1 MIMNGVLLVEC
12 ATWLIIS
19 VRFSSVM
26 IKIKRLAD
34 NLNLEGKRVLLIADF
49 NVPINDGAITENSR
63 IEKVL
68 PTIKFLINKKAKII
82 IIAHLGRPKGKIIPE
97 LTLKPIAD
105 KLSDYLNQDIVF
117 LNESIGSLAIQGSKK
132 IPNGKVMLL
141 ENIRFYKEEELNS
154 VSFAKEL
161 SKIGDIY
168 INEAFPCSHRAHASV
183 CEITKHINSFAGKQ
197 LLEEVNVI
205 KMLTDNAKKPTT
217 CIIGGSKISTKSG
230 VLINLI
236 KKMQNIVIV
245 GAMANTFIKHKG
257 YNIGKSIFEKNQKNL
272 IENIIQESKKNNCNL
287 VLPEDVITSKDHK
300 SKGVLNSLDQI
311 NDNDLILD
319 IGKKTLQNI
328 IKVIDESKTIL
339 WNGPAGYF
347 EIDEFSAGTKKIAE
361 KRSDNTKTTSLVSI
375 AGGGDTVAAINKFK
389 CSDGFTYL
397 STAGGAF
404 LELLEGKVL
413 PGIKALE
420 ING

>member
-1 MIMNGVLLVEC
+1 
-12 ATWLIIS
+12 
-19 VRFSSVM
+19 M
-26 IKIKRLAD
+26 IKINQLD
-34 NLNLEGKRVLLIADF
+34 ENLNIEGKRVLLRVDF

-63 IEKVL
+63 IEKIL
-68 PTIKFLINKKAKII
+68 PTIKFLIKKKAKII
-82 IIAHLGRPKGKIIPE
+82 IIAHLGRPKGKIVPR
-97 LTLKPIAD
+97 LTLKPIAE
-105 KLSDYLNQDIVF
+105 KLSDYLNQDVVV
-117 LNESIGSLAIQGSKK
+117 LSESVGSLVIQNSKK
-132 IPNGKVMLL
+132 IPNGKIILL
-141 ENIRFYKEEELNS
+141 ENIRFHKEEELNS

-161 SKIGDIY
+161 SKIGDMY

-183 CEITKHINSFAGKQ
+183 CEITKHITSFAGKQ

-205 KMLTDNAKKPTT
+205 KMLTDNAKKPIT

-236 KKMQNIVIV
+236 KKMQSIIIV

-257 YNIGKSIFEKNQKNL
+257 YNIGQSIFEKNQENF

-287 VLPEDVITSKDHK
+287 TLPEDVIASKDHN
-300 SKGVLNSLDQI
+300 SKGVLKSLDQI

-319 IGKKTLQNI
+319 IGEKTLQNI
-328 IKVIDESKTIL
+328 FKVIDESKTIL

-347 EIDEFSAGTKKIAE
+347 EIDEFSVGSKKIAN
-361 KRSDNTKTTSLVSI
+361 KISKNTKTKSLVSI

-389 CSDGFTYL
+389 CSNGFTYL

-420 ING
+420 IN

>member
-1 MIMNGVLLVEC
+1 MV
-12 ATWLIIS
+12 
-19 VRFSSVM
+19 
-26 IKIKRLAD
+26 KINQLDD
-34 NLNLEGKRVLLIADF
+34 NLNIEGKRVLLRVDF

-68 PTIKFLINKKAKII
+68 PTIKSLINKKAKII
-82 IIAHLGRPKGKIIPE
+82 IVAHLGRPKGKIVPG
-97 LTLKPIAD
+97 LTLKPIAK
-105 KLSDYLNQDIVF
+105 KLSYYLNQDVVF
-117 LNESIGSLAIQGSKK
+117 LNESIGSLVIQNSKK
-132 IPNGKVMLL
+132 IPNGKIMLL
-141 ENIRFYKEEELNS
+141 ENIRFHKEEELNS

-183 CEITKHINSFAGKQ
+183 YEITKHINSFAGKQ

-205 KMLTDNAKKPTT
+205 RMLTDNAKKPIT

-236 KKMQNIVIV
+236 KKMQSIVIV

-257 YNIGKSIFEKNQKNL
+257 YNIGHSIFEKNQENL
-272 IENIIQESKKNNCNL
+272 IDDIIEESKKNNCNL
-287 VLPEDVITSKDHK
+287 VLPEDVMVSKK
-300 SKGVLNSLDQI
+300 YNSKGDLKSLDQI
-311 NDNDLILD
+311 NDDDLILD
-319 IGKKTLQNI
+319 IGEKTIQNI
-328 IKVIDESKTIL
+328 FKIIDESKTVL
-339 WNGPAGYF
+339 WNGPAGFF
-347 EIDEFSAGTKKIAE
+347 EVDEFSIGSKKIANKISE
-361 KRSDNTKTTSLVSI
+361 NTKSKSLVSI
-375 AGGGDTVAAINKFK
+375 AGGGHTVAAINKFEY
-389 CSDGFTYL
+389 SDGFTYL

-420 ING
+420 IN

>member
-1 MIMNGVLLVEC
+1 
-12 ATWLIIS
+12 
-19 VRFSSVM
+19 M
-26 IKIKRLAD
+26 IKIKRLDD
-34 NLNLEGKRVLLIADF
+34 NLNIEGKRVLLRVDF
-49 NVPINDGAITENSR
+49 NVPINDGAITEDSR
-63 IEKVL
+63 IGKVL

-82 IIAHLGRPKGKIIPE
+82 IIAHLGRPKGKIVPE
-97 LTLKPIAD
+97 LTLKPIAK
-105 KLSDYLNQDIVF
+105 KLSNYLNQNVVF
-117 LNESIGSLAIQGSKK
+117 LNESIGSLAIQNSKK
-132 IPNGKVMLL
+132 IPNGEILLL
-141 ENIRFYKEEELNS
+141 ENLRFNKEEELNS

-205 KMLTDNAKKPTT
+205 KMLTDNAKKPIT

-236 KKMQNIVIV
+236 KKMQSIVIV

-257 YNIGKSIFEKNQKNL
+257 YNIGHSIFEKNQENL
-272 IENIIQESKKNNCNL
+272 IDDIIEESKKNNCNL
-287 VLPEDVITSKDHK
+287 VLPEDVMVSKNYN
-300 SKGVLNSLDQI
+300 SKGDLKSLDQI
-311 NDNDLILD
+311 NDDDLILD
-319 IGKKTLQNI
+319 IGEKTIQNI
-328 IKVIDESKTIL
+328 FKIIDESKTVL

-347 EIDEFSAGTKKIAE
+347 EVDEFSIGSKKIANKISE
-361 KRSDNTKTTSLVSI
+361 NTKTKSLVSI
-375 AGGGDTVAAINKFK
+375 AGGGHTVAAINKFEY
-389 CSDGFTYL
+389 SDGFTYL

-420 ING
+420 IN

>member
-1 MIMNGVLLVEC
+1 MV
-12 ATWLIIS
+12 
-19 VRFSSVM
+19 
-26 IKIKRLAD
+26 KINKLD
-34 NLNLEGKRVLLIADF
+34 ENLNIEGKRVLLRVDF

-82 IIAHLGRPKGKIIPE
+82 IIAHLGRPKGKIVPE
-97 LTLKPIAD
+97 LTLKPIAK
-105 KLSDYLNQDIVF
+105 KLSNYLNLDVVF
-117 LNESIGSLAIQGSKK
+117 LNESIGSLAIQNSKK
-132 IPNGKVMLL
+132 IPNGKIILL

-168 INEAFPCSHRAHASV
+168 INEAFPCSHRTHASV
-183 CEITKHINSFAGKQ
+183 CEITKHIDSFAGKQ
-197 LLEEVNVI
+197 LLEEINAI
-205 KMLTDNAKKPTT
+205 KMLTDNAIKPIT

-236 KKMQNIVIV
+236 KKMQNIIIV
-245 GAMANTFIKHKG
+245 GAMANSFIKHKG
-257 YNIGKSIFEKNQKNL
+257 YNIGQSIFEKNQENL

-287 VLPEDVITSKDHK
+287 VLPEDVIASNDHN
-300 SKGVLNSLDQI
+300 SKGVLKSLDQI
-311 NDNDLILD
+311 TDNDLILD
-319 IGKKTLQNI
+319 IGEKTLQNI
-328 IKVIDESKTIL
+328 FKVIDESKTIL

-347 EIDEFSAGTKKIAE
+347 EIDEFSVGSKKIANKISE
-361 KRSDNTKTTSLVSI
+361 NTKNKSLVSI

-420 ING
+420 IN

>member
-1 MIMNGVLLVEC
+1 
-12 ATWLIIS
+12 
-19 VRFSSVM
+19 M
-26 IKIKRLAD
+26 IKIKRLED
-34 NLNLEGKRVLLIADF
+34 IPDIEGKRVLLRVDF
-49 NVPINDGAITENSR
+49 NIPINGGSITEDSR

-82 IIAHLGRPKGKIIPE
+82 IIAHLGRPKGKIVPG
-97 LTLKPIAD
+97 LTLKPIAK
-105 KLSDYLNQDIVF
+105 KLSNHLNQDVLF
-117 LNESIGSLAIQGSKK
+117 LSESIGSLVIQNSKK
-132 IPNGKVMLL
+132 IPNGKIILL
-141 ENIRFYKEEELNS
+141 ENLRFHKEEELNS
-154 VSFAKEL
+154 ASFAKEL

-183 CEITKHINSFAGKQ
+183 CEITKHIDSFAGKQ
-197 LLEEVNVI
+197 LLKEINI
-205 KMLTDNAKKPTT
+205 IRMLTDNAEKPTT

-230 VLINLI
+230 ILINLI

-245 GAMANTFIKHKG
+245 GAMANIFIKHKG
-257 YNIGKSIFEKNQKNL
+257 YNIGQSLFEKNQKNL

-287 VLPEDVITSKDHK
+287 ILPEDVITSKDHN
-300 SKGVLNSLDQI
+300 SKGVLKKLDQI

-319 IGKKTLQNI
+319 IGEKTLQNI
-328 IKVIDESKTIL
+328 IKVIDVSKTIL

-347 EIDEFSAGTKKIAE
+347 EIDEFSAGSKKIAMKISE
-361 KRSDNTKTTSLVSI
+361 NTKARSLVSI
-375 AGGGDTVAAINKFK
+375 AGGGDTVAAINKFR
-389 CSDGFTYL
+389 CSNGFTYL

-420 ING
+420 INE

>member
-1 MIMNGVLLVEC
+1 
-12 ATWLIIS
+12 
-19 VRFSSVM
+19 M
-26 IKIKRLAD
+26 IKIRRLDD
-34 NLNLEGKRVLLIADF
+34 NLNIEGKRVLLRADF
-49 NVPINDGAITENSR
+49 NVPINGGAITENTR

-68 PTIKFLINKKAKII
+68 PTIKSLIIKKAKII
-82 IIAHLGRPKGKIIPE
+82 IIAHLGRPKGKVVSE
-97 LTLKPIAD
+97 LTLKPIAK
-105 KLSDYLNQDIVF
+105 KLSDYLNQDVIF
-117 LNESIGSLAIQGSKK
+117 SNESIGTSVTQSSKK

-141 ENIRFYKEEELNS
+141 ENIRFHKEEELDS
-154 VSFAKEL
+154 ASFAKDL

-183 CEITKHINSFAGKQ
+183 HGITKHINSFAGQQ
-197 LLEEVNVI
+197 LIKEVNVI
-205 KMLTDNAKKPTT
+205 RMLTDNAKKPTT

-245 GAMANTFIKHKG
+245 GGMANIFIKYKG
-257 YNIGKSIFEKNQKNL
+257 YNIGRSLFEKNQENL
-272 IENIIQESKKNNCNL
+272 IGNIIKESKKNKCNL
-287 VLPEDVITSKDHK
+287 ILPDDVIASKNHD
-300 SKGVLNSLDQI
+300 SKGVLKSLEQI
-311 NDNDLILD
+311 NDDDLILD
-319 IGKKTLQNI
+319 IGEKTLQNI

-347 EIDEFSAGTKKIAE
+347 EIDEFSTGSKKIAYKISE
-361 KRSDNTKTTSLVSI
+361 NTKNKSLVSI

-389 CSDGFTYL
+389 CSNGFTYL

-404 LELLEGKVL
+404 LELLEGKEL

-420 ING
+420 INE

>member
-1 MIMNGVLLVEC
+1 MV
-12 ATWLIIS
+12 
-19 VRFSSVM
+19 
-26 IKIKRLAD
+26 KINQLDKD
-34 NLNLEGKRVLLIADF
+34 LNIEGKRVLLRVDF

-63 IEKVL
+63 IEKIL

-82 IIAHLGRPKGKIIPE
+82 IIAHLGRPKGKIVPE
-97 LTLKPIAD
+97 LTLKPIAK
-105 KLSDYLNQDIVF
+105 KLSGYLNQDVIF
-117 LNESIGSLAIQGSKK
+117 FNETIGSLVVQNSRN
-132 IPNGKVMLL
+132 IPNGKIMLL
-141 ENIRFYKEEELNS
+141 ENIRFYKGEELNS

-168 INEAFPCSHRAHASV
+168 VNEAFPCSHRAHASV

-197 LLEEVNVI
+197 LLEEVNII
-205 KMLTDNAKKPTT
+205 KMLTDNAAKPVT

-230 VLINLI
+230 IIINLI
-236 KKMQNIVIV
+236 NKMQNIVIV
-245 GAMANTFIKHKG
+245 GAMANNFIKHKG
-257 YNIGKSIFEKNQKNL
+257 YNIGKSIFEKNQKIL

-287 VLPEDVITSKDHK
+287 VLPEDVIVSKDHN
-300 SKGVLNSLDQI
+300 SKGVLKGLDQI

-319 IGKKTLQNI
+319 IGESTLQNI
-328 IKVIDESKTIL
+328 FRAIDRSKTVL

-347 EIDEFSAGTKKIAE
+347 EIDEFSVGSKKIAN
-361 KRSDNTKTTSLVSI
+361 KISDNTKTKSLVSI

-389 CSDGFTYL
+389 YSNGFTYL

-413 PGIKALE
+413 PGIKSLE
-420 ING
+420 IN